1 MIGRPCARPSGD
13 RPQCARLIGDQP
25 PPAGSV
31 ASVLDAHR
39 QAASTLRLE
48 WGPTGA
54 AAVGPGCAVAVVVDV
69 LSFTTTVT
77 VAADR
82 GIAVLPHRWE
92 NDDAA
97 RVVAVANDAVLAVGR
112 SRARPGQ
119 VSLSPGTVRRA
130 HDLRRLVLPSPNGS
144 AISAGLA
151 REVPVVVAA
160 SLRNRHAVAAW
171 LLDRYAADG
180 PHVAVISSGERWPD
194 GTLRP
199 AVEDLWGAG
208 ALVDVLIAG
217 GWRDVAP
224 EAVAAAAAFRAMQD
238 DVGAA
243 LRACASGRELID
255 AGYPDDVEIAAELD
269 RSASV
274 PVLRD
279 GAFRV

>member
-1 MIGRPCARPSGD
+1 M
-13 RPQCARLIGDQP
+13 
-25 PPAGSV
+25 
-31 ASVLDAHR
+31 LDAHR

-82 GIAVLPHRWE
+82 GIAVLPHCWE

>member
-31 ASVLDAHR
+31 APVLDAHR

>member
-1 MIGRPCARPSGD
+1 M
-13 RPQCARLIGDQP
+13 
-25 PPAGSV
+25 
-31 ASVLDAHR
+31 LDAHR
-39 QAASTLRLE
+39 QTASTLRLE

-82 GIAVLPHRWE
+82 GIGVLPHRWG
-92 NDDAA
+92 DDAVA
-97 RVVAVANDAVLAVGR
+97 HVVARANDATLAVGR

-119 VSLSPGTVRRA
+119 VSLSPGSVRRA

-144 AISAGLA
+144 TISAKLE
-151 REVPVVVAA
+151 REVPEVVAV
-160 SLRNRHAVAAW
+160 SLRNRQAVAAW
-171 LLDRYAADG
+171 LLGGHVA
-180 PHVAVISSGERWPD
+180 HVAVICSGERWPD

-217 GWRDVAP
+217 GWRNVAP
-224 EAVAAAAAFRAMQD
+224 EALAAAAAFRAVQG

-269 RSASV
+269 RSPSV